1 MIRRWERFWF
11 EPVSPEIFGL
21 LRIVL
26 GAAGLISVIGFLPVV
41 MFWSPDGIAP
51 VPGADGFRAFVLS
64 SGFGSWAAWTLFLF
78 LVAAFTCMT
87 IGLFTRWSVAA
98 CFIGSVF
105 QSHWNP
111 LPLTSGHTVLV
122 AVLFCI
128 VWADCGSRLS
138 VDAWR
143 RRNRSPL
150 EEGALQPIWP
160 IRLIQVQVAVV
171 YATSGLFK
179 LLGAAWRA
187 GSAVHYTTTQNVYG
201 RIFHV
206 IALPAGLDWLFTLLT
221 YTALFWELAFPLLVL
236 WRRTRMLALVAGVAI
251 HLGIWATMEVGP
263 FTWVMIASYAAFLD
277 PSYVTRLV
285 RRLPSP
291 TLSVGPETKLLSDP
305 DLLGAPRS

>member
-1 MIRRWERFWF
+1 MIQRWERFWF
-11 EPVSPEIFGL
+11 EPVPPEIFGL

-51 VPGADGFRAFVLS
+51 LPGTTGLRASVLNSGLGPLAGWALFV
-64 SGFGSWAAWTLFLF
+64 F

-87 IGLFTRWSVAA
+87 IGVFTRWSLAA

-128 VWADCGSRLS
+128 IWADCGSRLS

-143 RRNRSPL
+143 RRHRTAPE
-150 EEGALQPIWP
+150 EEGLQPIWP
-160 IRLIQVQVAVV
+160 LRLIQVQIAVV

-201 RIFHV
+201 RIFHTF
-206 IALPAGLDWLFTLLT
+206 ALPVDLDWILTLLT
-221 YTALFWELAFPLLVL
+221 YTALFWELGFPLLVL
-236 WRRTRMLALVAGVAI
+236 HRKTRTFALVTGVAI

-263 FTWVMIASYAAFLD
+263 FTWVMIASYVAFLN
-277 PSYVTRLV
+277 PSYVTRLAG
-285 RRLPSP
+285 RLPSA
-291 TLSVGPETKLLSDP
+291 THCLVS
-305 DLLGAPRS
+305 